1 MYRNYQFGTKII
13 VPNIEG
19 ALYKPDLPQYEVKIY
34 LILILIWSTI
44 KFLSKTSILYKL
56 YFLSGRYN
64 KYSRELSQTPWIIDG
79 VRKTEFSVQER
90 ICGALEEAIQCSDHR
105 FSSAG
110 REDVD
115 VRMLGTGRPFMVEFI
130 KPKIVT
136 FSQAEITKLQNQIN
150 ANAKDV
156 RVTDLQMCTKEDSGT
171 WIKSGEMTTCKSY
184 TALCWMK
191 EVVKQSDL
199 DKLKEI
205 KVC

>member
-1 MYRNYQFGTKII
+1 MC
-13 VPNIEG
+13 V
-19 ALYKPDLPQYEVKIY
+19 
-34 LILILIWSTI
+34 
-44 KFLSKTSILYKL
+44 
-56 YFLSGRYN
+56 YFISGRYN

-90 ICGALEEAIQCSDHR
+90 ICEVLEKAIQCSDHR

-115 VRMLGTGRPFMVEFI
+115 VRMLGTGRPFLVEFI

-136 FSQAEITKLQNQIN
+136 FSQAEITKFQKQIN

-156 RVTDLQMCTKEDSGT
+156 RVTDLQMCTKEDAGT
-171 WIKSGEMTTCKSY
+171 WIKSGEMLTCKSY
-184 TALCWMK
+184 SALCWMK

-205 KVC
+205 KVCYS